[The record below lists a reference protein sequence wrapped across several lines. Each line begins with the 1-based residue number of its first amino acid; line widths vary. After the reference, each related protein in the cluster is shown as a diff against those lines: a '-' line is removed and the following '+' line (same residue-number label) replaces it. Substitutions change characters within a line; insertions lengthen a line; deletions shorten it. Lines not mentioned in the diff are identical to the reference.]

1 MPKHQNGRR
10 SVTLWLIIF
19 ILTIGWVILPR
30 SIAQPPKTTPPST
43 ELRGVWLTNIDSDV
57 LFSRNRLKKG
67 IRRLAILNFN
77 TVYPTVWNWGY
88 TLYPSKVAAAA
99 IGTDQRLYPDLGNT
113 GQVDAREREQ
123 GDRDMLRELIE
134 LAHAKNISVIPWF
147 EFGLMAPAKSDL
159 AKRHPDWL
167 TQRQNGSII
176 VKEGQDPRV
185 WLNPFHP
192 EVQQLITN
200 LLIEIV
206 TNYNVEGIQ
215 LDDHFGLPVELGYDP
230 FTVNLYQ
237 QEHQGKSPPK
247 NPKDKDW
254 MRWRA
259 DKMTDLMAN
268 LFKAVKAKNPKALI
282 SLSPNPAAF
291 SYEVFLQDWTAWEQ
305 LGYIEELVIQVYRK
319 DRNRFLMELERPELK
334 QAREHIPVSIG
345 ILSGLKNRDV
355 PMSWIQQQVE
365 WVRDR
370 QFAGVSFFF
379 YETLWTSTTESIDR
393 RSDGI
398 ASVFPQPIERPVLS
412 SEK

>member
-1 MPKHQNGRR
+1 LKRYRWTWRHRIAIYLTALLA
-10 SVTLWLIIF
+10 TLGLILSPQAI
-19 ILTIGWVILPR
+19 
-30 SIAQPPKTTPPST
+30 SKTVPAPSQ

-57 LFSRNRLKKG
+57 LFSRDRLKKG
-67 IRRLAILNFN
+67 IRRLANLNFN

-88 TLYPSKVAAAA
+88 TLYPSPVAAAA
-99 IGTDQRLYPDLGNT
+99 IGTAQRLYPDLGNT
-113 GQVDAREREQ
+113 GKPDDREVEQ
-123 GDRDMLRELIE
+123 GDRDMLRELID

-147 EFGLMAPAKSDL
+147 EFGLMAPANSDL

-167 TQRQNGSII
+167 TQHRDGNTI
-176 VKEGQDPRV
+176 VKEGKDPMV

-192 EVQQLITN
+192 EVQQFITS
-200 LLIEIV
+200 LLVEIV

-230 FTVNLYQ
+230 FTVKLYK
-237 QEHQGKSPPK
+237 QEHQGKNPPK
-247 NPKDKDW
+247 NPKDKAW

-259 DKMTDLMAN
+259 DKMTDVMAHV
-268 LFKAVKAKNPKALI
+268 FKAVKAKNPKALI

-291 SYEVFLQDWTAWEQ
+291 SYDVLLQDWRAWEQ

-319 DRNRFLMELERPELK
+319 DRNRFLMELERPELQK
-334 QAREHIPVSIG
+334 ARQHIPVSIG

-379 YETLWTSTTESIDR
+379 YETLWTSTTESLDR
-393 RSDGI
+393 RSEGI
-398 ASVFPQPIERPVLS
+398 SSIFPQAIKRPLLS
-412 SEK
+412 TEK

>member
-1 MPKHQNGRR
+1 LKRYQRALRNRIAIYLT
-10 SVTLWLIIF
+10 TLLATLGLI
-19 ILTIGWVILPR
+19 LSPQVISKTAPTP
-30 SIAQPPKTTPPST
+30 AQ

-57 LFSRNRLKKG
+57 LFSRDCLKKG
-67 IRRLAILNFN
+67 IRRLANLNFN

-88 TLYPSKVAAAA
+88 TLYPSKVAEAA
-99 IGTDQRLYPDLGNT
+99 IGTTQRLYPDLDNT
-113 GQVDAREREQ
+113 GQVDAREKEQ
-123 GDRDMLRELIE
+123 GDRDMLAELIE

-147 EFGLMAPAKSDL
+147 EFGLMAPANSDL

-167 TQRQNGSII
+167 TQHRNGNKI
-176 VKEGQDPRV
+176 VKEGKDSRV

-192 EVQQLITN
+192 EVQQFIAN
-200 LLIEIV
+200 LLVEIV
-206 TNYNVEGIQ
+206 ANYNVEGIQ

-247 NPKDKDW
+247 NHLDKDW

-259 DKMTDLMAN
+259 DKMTGVMAN
-268 LFKAVKAKNPKALI
+268 VFKAVKTKNPKALI

-291 SYEVFLQDWTAWEQ
+291 SYEVLLQDWKAWEQ

-319 DRNRFLMELERPELK
+319 DRNRFLMELERPELQK
-334 QAREHIPVSIG
+334 ARQHIPVSIG

-379 YETLWTSTTESIDR
+379 YETLWTSTTESLNR

-398 ASVFPQPIERPVLS
+398 ASVFPQAIKRPQQS
-412 SEK
+412 TQK

>member
-1 MPKHQNGRR
+1 MKRHQRAWRNRIAIYLTALLA
-10 SVTLWLIIF
+10 TLGLILSPQAI
-19 ILTIGWVILPR
+19 
-30 SIAQPPKTTPPST
+30 SKTVSAPTQ

-57 LFSRNRLKKG
+57 LFSRDRLKKG
-67 IRRLAILNFN
+67 IRRLANLNFN
-77 TVYPTVWNWGY
+77 TVYPTIWNWGY
-88 TLYPSKVAAAA
+88 TLYPSQVAAAV
-99 IGTDQRLYPDLGNT
+99 IGTSQRLYPDLGNT
-113 GQVDAREREQ
+113 GQPDVREVEQ
-123 GDRDMLRELIE
+123 GDRDMLAELIE

-147 EFGLMAPAKSDL
+147 EFGLMAPANSDL

-167 TQRQNGSII
+167 TQHRDGNII
-176 VKEGQDPRV
+176 VKEGKDPRV

-192 EVQQLITN
+192 EVQQFITN
-200 LLIEIV
+200 LIV
-206 TNYNVEGIQ
+206 EVVTHYNVEGIQ

-230 FTVNLYQ
+230 FTVKLYQ
-237 QEHQGKSPPK
+237 QEHQGKTPPK
-247 NPKDKDW
+247 NHLDKDW

-259 DKMTDLMAN
+259 DKMTNVMAMV
-268 LFKAVKAKNPKALI
+268 FKAVKAKNPKALI

-291 SYEVFLQDWTAWEQ
+291 SYAVLLQDWKTWEQ
-305 LGYIEELVIQVYRK
+305 LGYVEELVIQVYRK

-334 QAREHIPVSIG
+334 QARQHIPVSIG

-393 RSDGI
+393 RSDGL
-398 ASVFPQPIERPVLS
+398 ASVFPQPVGRPLPS

>member
-1 MPKHQNGRR
+1 MALYQWTWQKRA
-10 SVTLWLIIF
+10 VAYLTTLLATLGLILSPQAI
-19 ILTIGWVILPR
+19 
-30 SIAQPPKTTPPST
+30 PKTALAPTQ

-57 LFSRNRLKKG
+57 LFSRDRLKKG
-67 IRRLAILNFN
+67 IRRLANLNFN

-88 TLYPSKVAAAA
+88 TLYPSKVAEAA
-99 IGTDQRLYPDLGNT
+99 IGSSQRLYPDVGNT
-113 GQVDAREREQ
+113 GKPDIREGEQ
-123 GDRDMLRELIE
+123 GDRDMLKELII

-147 EFGLMAPAKSDL
+147 EFGLMAPANSDL

-167 TQRQNGSII
+167 TQRRDGNTI

-192 EVQQLITN
+192 EVQQLIAN
-200 LLIEIV
+200 LLVEIV
-206 TNYNVEGIQ
+206 ANYNVEGIQ

-247 NPKDKDW
+247 NPKDKAW

-259 DKMTDLMAN
+259 DKMTDLMAKI
-268 LFKAVKAKNPKALI
+268 FTAVKAKNPKALI

-291 SYEVFLQDWTAWEQ
+291 SYDVFLQDWTTWEQ
-305 LGYIEELVIQVYRK
+305 MGYIEELVIQVYRK
-319 DRNRFLMELERPELK
+319 DRNRFLMELERPEL
-334 QAREHIPVSIG
+334 QRARQHIPVSIG

-379 YETLWTSTTESIDR
+379 YETLWTSTTESTNR

-398 ASVFPQPIERPVLS
+398 NSLFPQAIGRPLLS
-412 SEK
+412 TGK

>member
-1 MPKHQNGRR
+1 M
-10 SVTLWLIIF
+10 TLWAIIF
-19 ILTIGWVILPR
+19 ILTTGWVIVPR
-30 SIAQPPKTTPPST
+30 SIAQTAKTNAPKT

-57 LFSRNRLKKG
+57 LFSRDRLKKG
-67 IRRLAILNFN
+67 IRRLAELNFN

-88 TLYPSKVAAAA
+88 TLYPSKVAEAA
-99 IGTDQRLYPDLGNT
+99 IGTPQRLYPDLGNT
-113 GQVDAREREQ
+113 GQGDAREKEQ
-123 GDRDMLRELIE
+123 GDRDMLKELIE
-134 LAHAKNISVIPWF
+134 LAHAKNISVIPWL
-147 EFGLMAPAKSDL
+147 EFGLMAPANSDL
-159 AKRHPDWL
+159 AKRHPEWL
-167 TQRQNGSII
+167 TQHRDGNTI
-176 VKEGQDPRV
+176 VKEGKDPRV

-200 LLIEIV
+200 LLVEIV

-230 FTVNLYQ
+230 FTVKLYQ
-237 QEHQGKSPPK
+237 QEHQGKNPPK
-247 NPKDKDW
+247 NPKDKAW

-259 DKMTDLMAN
+259 DKMTDVMAKV
-268 LFKAVKAKNPKALI
+268 FTAVKAKNPKALI

-291 SYEVFLQDWTAWEQ
+291 SYEVLLQDWKTWEQ
-305 LGYIEELVIQVYRK
+305 MGYIEELVIQVYRK
-319 DRNRFLMELERPELK
+319 DRNRFLMELERPELQK
-334 QAREHIPVSIG
+334 ARQHIPVSIG

-379 YETLWTSTTESIDR
+379 YETLWTSTTESLER

-398 ASVFPQPIERPVLS
+398 ASVFPTTIKRPQLS
-412 SEK
+412 TQK